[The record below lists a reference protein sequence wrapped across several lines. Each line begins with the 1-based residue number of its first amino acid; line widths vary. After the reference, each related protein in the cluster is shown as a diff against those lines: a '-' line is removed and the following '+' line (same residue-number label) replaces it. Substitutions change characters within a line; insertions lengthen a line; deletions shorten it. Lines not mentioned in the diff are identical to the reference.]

1 MKENIEEPIV
11 EGPAIPI
18 DNGGSCPTGD
28 KTIDR
33 GDAYL
38 RWGEKLLALLSV
50 DYKWWKII
58 KNLLAIAIICI
69 IGWFII
75 FPKKF
80 VNHFINLSD
89 AIHKEKLQKSL
100 DVRGDIQKN
109 LDDVIT
115 YTSAR
120 SATLFELH
128 NTQVGFGGI
137 PFIYAS
143 PSMES
148 LRLDISSFSK
158 DLKDINLAFIRAAQE
173 ANKTGMAQGY
183 VEDLKD
189 DDKLL
194 YGLLSAP
201 GITYY
206 AMFLVP
212 GDKLPIAFL
221 VVAYDEKPDSFNVE
235 QHTAYAIAKKLSI

>member
-1 MKENIEEPIV
+1 MKEDIEEPIMDEPV
-11 EGPAIPI
+11 DYGPDIPSDDKFVNRGNAIVAWI
-18 DNGGSCPTGD
+18 DKG
-28 KTIDR
+28 
-33 GDAYL
+33 L
-38 RWGEKLLALLSV
+38 KLLSKEYRWLRIL
-50 DYKWWKII
+50 
-58 KNLLAIAIICI
+58 KNLAMMCIIAIAV
-69 IGWFII
+69 WFLV

-80 VNHFINLSD
+80 VNHITNLRD
-89 AIHKEKLQKSL
+89 AVHEEKLQKSL
-100 DVRGDIQKN
+100 DVRGDIQKY
-109 LDDVIT
+109 LDNVID

-137 PFIYAS
+137 PFVFAS

-148 LRLDISSFSK
+148 LRQDINSFAK
-158 DLKDINLAFIRAAQE
+158 DLKDINLAFIKAAQN
-173 ANKTGMAQGY
+173 AGRTGMSQGY

-189 DDKLL
+189 NDKYL

-212 GDKLPIAFL
+212 GDHLPIAFL
-221 VVAYDEKPDSFNVE
+221 VVAYDEKPNSFNVE
-235 QHTAYAIAKKLSI
+235 QRTAYAIAEKLRYR